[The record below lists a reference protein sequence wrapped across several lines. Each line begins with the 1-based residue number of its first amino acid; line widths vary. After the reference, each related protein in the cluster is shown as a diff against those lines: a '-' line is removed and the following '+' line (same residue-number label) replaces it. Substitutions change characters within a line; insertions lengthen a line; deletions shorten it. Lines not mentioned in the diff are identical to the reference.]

1 MLPGASPSK
10 AAISRRHFLR
20 MLVGGALL
28 SVLTPFYATRLEPG
42 WLELER
48 LTVTLPTFPPALAG
62 LTIAQLSD
70 IHLGAAV
77 ELELLRRVVALINAA
92 APDLVVLTGDFV
104 TGQAKYSLA
113 AAEALAAL
121 KSRYGSYAVLG
132 NHDVWTDADFIA
144 AQLEQ
149 VGITVLRDARTRLE
163 IDGAPLWLVGIEDRG
178 YTSMSRWGGSGDF
191 ATFRRQW
198 QSAHVALRDLLSAI
212 PPSEPRVLL
221 VHNPDFT
228 EMLPPARV
236 DLVLSGHTHGGQV
249 RIPLVG
255 APMVPSCFGQK
266 FVGGLVQGT
275 HTQVYVSRG
284 VGMISPAVRF
294 NCRPEVTVLRVAGCK
309 LQVKS

>member
-10 AAISRRHFLR
+10 AAISRRRFLR
-20 MLVGGALL
+20 MLAGGALF

-42 WLELER
+42 WLDLVR
-48 LTVTLPTFPPALAG
+48 LTVTLPSLPPALAS

-70 IHLGAAV
+70 IHLGASV
-77 ELELLRRVVALINAA
+77 ELELLRRAVALVNAA

-104 TGQAKYSLA
+104 TGEARHSREVA
-113 AAEALAAL
+113 VALAVL

-132 NHDVWTDADFIA
+132 NHDIWTDADFIA

-149 VGITVLRDARTRLE
+149 VGITVLRDARTRLK
-163 IDGAPLWLVGIEDRG
+163 IDGAPLWLLGIEDRG
-178 YTSMSRWGGSGDF
+178 YTSISRWGGSGDF
-191 ATFRRQW
+191 TTFRRRW
-198 QSAHVALRDLLSAI
+198 QSAHVALRDLLSDI
-212 PPSEPRVLL
+212 PLSEPRVLL

-236 DLVLSGHTHGGQV
+236 DLALCGHTHGGQV
-249 RIPLVG
+249 RIPLLG
-255 APMVPSCFGQK
+255 ALLVPSCFGQK
-266 FVGGLVQGT
+266 FVGGLVRGT

-294 NCRPEVTVLRVAGCK
+294 NCRPEVTVLRVEG
-309 LQVKS
+309 